1 MILHYLGTQLG
12 VGNWRF
18 CSSLGLNWELGIW
31 ESIVWKGLLGGHL
44 GNQNHWAP
52 PTACHAQA
60 PRPIRP
66 TTSAPRAPAEMPLRC
81 IGNGGGWSFG
91 ELSFGLS
98 AQVVPKSRILARKRA
113 SFGNQSIL
121 TRRNDKVSH
130 LLHTKYSLNYEYVGT
145 NPAFC

>member
-1 MILHYLGTQLG
+1 MAYLLRRHEWRERHIHKMLQQSGHVPHAAAALCSLSRPSGRACSALG
-12 VGNWRF
+12 QPRATLRLVDPT
-18 CSSLGLNWELGIW
+18 
-31 ESIVWKGLLGGHL
+31 
-44 GNQNHWAP
+44 AP
-52 PTACHAQA
+52 P
-60 PRPIRP
+60 R
-66 TTSAPRAPAEMPLRC
+66 TSAPRAPAEMPLRC

-121 TRRNDKVSH
+121 TRRNDKVSY
-130 LLHTKYSLNYEYVGT
+130 LLNTKYSLNYEYVGT